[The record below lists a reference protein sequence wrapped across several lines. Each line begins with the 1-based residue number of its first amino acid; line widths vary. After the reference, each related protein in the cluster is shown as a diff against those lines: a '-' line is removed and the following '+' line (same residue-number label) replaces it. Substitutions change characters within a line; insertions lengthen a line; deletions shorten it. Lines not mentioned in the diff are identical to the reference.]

1 MCCHGYT
8 CKFYS
13 YNIQCYVMLGDLDV
27 CMQGGLGCPVFHYNV
42 LFVTNSFPTIIRT
55 TCIYVYT
62 LPE

>member
-1 MCCHGYT
+1 
-8 CKFYS
+8 
-13 YNIQCYVMLGDLDV
+13 MLGDLDV